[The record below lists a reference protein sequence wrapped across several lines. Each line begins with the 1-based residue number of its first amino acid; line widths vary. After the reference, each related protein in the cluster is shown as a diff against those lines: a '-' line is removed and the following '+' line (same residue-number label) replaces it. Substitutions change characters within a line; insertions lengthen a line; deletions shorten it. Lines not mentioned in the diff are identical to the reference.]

1 MYSHDFGEDEI
12 RDINSDSS
20 EDDSDTN
27 KKIDKANLRVKKRE
41 TEHKLIEVARKVLLD
56 LGLKPKVEQMQEML
70 KEVFAEE
77 NRSDHET
84 LSESI
89 LYQYAYLERLMQ
101 VCKEQKNPRSK
112 SQLLITGK
120 DAVFNHEITQARQTV
135 ERIIEMADEELKEY
149 AEAND

>member
-1 MYSHDFGEDEI
+1 
-12 RDINSDSS
+12 
-20 EDDSDTN
+20 
-27 KKIDKANLRVKKRE
+27 
-41 TEHKLIEVARKVLLD
+41 
-56 LGLKPKVEQMQEML
+56 ML